1 MPEITGL
8 KEKRGRVRVFIEGEF
23 WAEIDSLTT
32 TGSGLRE
39 GMALPSEELYE
50 IRVSGER
57 PLAMER
63 SFNLLGYRPRSR
75 REIRQRLARH
85 GYLDET
91 IESVVSRLEELGYL
105 DDGEYARNFAR
116 GKARKY
122 GPKRIY
128 NELLA
133 GGVDEEAARSAVEA
147 EFSESSESE
156 SAFQA
161 AARRYNVEQGS
172 LAQARKVYGFL
183 MRRGFS
189 AEVCAEVARTYRGE
203 G

>member
-8 KEKRGRVRVFIEGEF
+8 KEKRGKTRVFVEGEF
-23 WAEIDSLTT
+23 WAELDDLTVA
-32 TGSGLRE
+32 GSGLRE
-39 GMALPSEELYE
+39 GIVFSSEELRE

-57 PLAMER
+57 PVAMER
-63 SFNLLGYRPRSR
+63 SLNLLGYRPRSR
-75 REIRQRLARH
+75 REVRQRLARY
-85 GYLDET
+85 GYLEET
-91 IESVVSRLEELGYL
+91 VESVVRRLEELGYL

-122 GPKRIY
+122 GPRRIY
-128 NELLA
+128 GELLRN
-133 GGVDEEAARSAVEA
+133 GVDEEAARAAVED
-147 EFSESSESE
+147 EFGDSSESE
-156 SAFQA
+156 AAFKA
-161 AARRYNVEQGS
+161 AARRYNVGEGS

-189 AEVCAEVARTYRGE
+189 AEVCAEVAREYRGE